1 MKGDKVMSTRDI
13 VKKDPA
19 NFTPTLGN
27 YTDLQPF
34 RFWCQKVL
42 PLVYDNS
49 LSYYELLCKV
59 VDYLNKTMEDVD
71 MLEGDVT
78 GLHEAYKK
86 LQGYVN
92 DYFST
97 LDVQKEINNKLDDMT
112 ENGTLSNLISVY
124 VKTSPQYA
132 TNTSEMTDKTVL
144 YINGSDGYL
153 YKWNGSAW
161 VSTGVLY
168 QSAVTPIAFY
178 GALMRGTMKVSLEN
192 NTVTVTFSDNA
203 RLQTKNGNTIAVN
216 SGNANLTAPEVNS
229 VICYNSITGTI
240 ERYAHSNVNVCK
252 PEITCLFNVYN
263 GVVYEYNIPLHYNGV
278 YINIKR
284 LHFAKVIGT
293 NDFTITPTSNGYSIS
308 SSNYLVD
315 SYGKLNSTAN
325 ITKDFKINNTV
336 LNWLCFNRENSE
348 FVNLPYNSPLLN
360 TMPYDL
366 VCGFYKN
373 DVVNL
378 ISNVINTSTNVTNLK
393 NSCIIKGNVFV
404 RISGKYVIA
413 SCTPLARALIHNV
426 NTDISNFTLKEKLNT
441 SAIKYLTIN
450 ENGFECINASSLPEN
465 ATIIALCYQYSVI
478 PLNIG
483 VICNTLPLTELTQRN
498 GIPYHLVWD
507 RLGYKITRDS
517 FKENSNNYIMGD
529 KWLTIMN
536 GYELSPYL
544 AIIDEYGKPNRINVN
559 INQNTNTI
567 SNKNILMIGDSITN
581 RGWLQKYINERES
594 VNFVGTKQTGEGV
607 GVKDYMCEGY
617 PGKTSTWMVGKES
630 PFWNPNTN
638 MFDFHYYCTLH
649 SIEPDIVTLEFGL
662 NERIYGD
669 TFAENLQLMIDNIH
683 NHNSD
688 IDVYV
693 IMPFRMRKGTHTNKY
708 NIVEEAYTYNMS
720 CMLSCE
726 TLTGCTLIPTWF
738 ILNDR
743 YDYNTINVDYGYGDI
758 NYESTNDPIH
768 PSELIGFKKLS
779 DMIYSYLK

>member
-1 MKGDKVMSTRDI
+1 MSTRDI
-13 VKKDPA
+13 AKKDPA
-19 NFTPTLGN
+19 DFTPTLGD

-42 PLVYDNS
+42 PLVYDDS

-59 VDYLNKTMEDVD
+59 VDYLNKTMEDVGV
-71 MLEGDVT
+71 LEGDVT

-97 LDVQKEINNKLDDMT
+97 LDVQKEINNKLDAMT

-216 SGNANLTAPEVNS
+216 SGNVNLTAPEVNNI
-229 VICYNSITGTI
+229 ICYNSITGAI

-284 LHFAKVIGT
+284 LHFARVIGK
-293 NDFTITPTSNGYSIS
+293 NDFTITPTSKGYSIS
-308 SSNYLVD
+308 CSNYLVD
-315 SYGKLNSTAN
+315 SYGKLNSTVN
-325 ITKDFKINNTV
+325 ITKDFTINKTV

-366 VCGFYKN
+366 VCGFYNN

-378 ISNVINTSTNVTNLK
+378 ISNVINTSTIVTNLK

-426 NTDISNFTLKEKLNT
+426 NTNISNFTLKEELNT
-441 SAIKYLTIN
+441 TVIKYLTIN
-450 ENGFECINASSLPEN
+450 ENGFECVNDSSLPEN
-465 ATIIALCYQYSVI
+465 ATIIALCYQHSVI
-478 PLNIG
+478 PLTIG

-507 RLGYKITRDS
+507 RLGYNITRDS
-517 FKENSNNYIMGD
+517 FNENSNNYIMGD

-536 GYELSPYL
+536 GYEGSPYL

-559 INQNTNTI
+559 INKNTNTI

-607 GVKDYMCEGY
+607 GVKSYMCEGY

-683 NHNSD
+683 AHNSD
-688 IDVYV
+688 IEVYV
-693 IMPFRMRKGTHTNKY
+693 VMPFRMRKGAHTNKY

-726 TLTGCTLIPTWF
+726 TLTDCTLIPTWF

-743 YDYNTINVDYGYGDI
+743 YDYNTINVNYGYGEI
-758 NYESTNDPIH
+758 TYESTNDPIH

>member
-1 MKGDKVMSTRDI
+1 MKGDKVMSARDI
-13 VKKDPA
+13 VAKDPA

-42 PLVYDNS
+42 PMVYDDS
-49 LSYYELLCKV
+49 LSYYESLCKV
-59 VDYLNKTMEDVD
+59 IDYLNKTMEDVD
-71 MLEGDVT
+71 VLEGDVT

-86 LQGYVN
+86 LQEYVN

-97 LDVQKEINNKLDDMT
+97 LDVQEEINNKLDAMT

-132 TNTSEMTDKTVL
+132 KNTSEMTDKTVL
-144 YINGSDGYL
+144 YINGDDGYL

-161 VSTGVLY
+161 VSTGILY

-178 GALMRGTMKVSLEN
+178 GTLVRDTMKVSLEN
-192 NTVTVTFSDNA
+192 NTLTVTFGANA
-203 RLQTKNGNTIAVN
+203 RLQTKNGTTIPVVSGSIDLTNPQVN
-216 SGNANLTAPEVNS
+216 NI
-229 VICYNSITGTI
+229 ICYNSITNTI
-240 ERYAHSNVNVCK
+240 VRYAHSNIDVGK

-263 GVVYEYNIPLHYNGV
+263 GLMYEYNIPLHYDGA
-278 YINIKR
+278 YINVKH
-284 LHFAKVIGT
+284 LNFARTIGV
-293 NDFTITPTSNGYSIS
+293 NDFTITPTSNGYRIS
-308 SSNYLVD
+308 ASNYLVD
-315 SYGKLNSTAN
+315 SYGKLNSTNN
-325 ITKDFKINNTV
+325 ITKDFTINKTV
-336 LNWLCFNRENSE
+336 LNWLCFNRENGE
-348 FVNLPYNSPLLN
+348 FVNLPYNSSLLN
-360 TMPYDL
+360 TMPYDI
-366 VCGFYKN
+366 VCGFYNN

-378 ISNVINTSTNVTNLK
+378 ISNVINTSTIVTNLK

-413 SCTPLARALIHNV
+413 SCTPLARALIHGV
-426 NTDISNFTLKEKLNT
+426 NKNISNFTLKKEVNT
-441 SAIKYLTIN
+441 TLIRYLTIN
-450 ENGFECINASSLPEN
+450 ENGFECVKDTELKEN
-465 ATIIALCYQYSVI
+465 DTIIALCYQNSVV
-478 PLNIG
+478 PLEIG
-483 VICNTLPLTELTQRN
+483 VICNTLPLTTLTQRN
-498 GIPYHLVWD
+498 DIPYHIVWD
-507 RLGYKITRDS
+507 RLGYAITCS
-517 FKENSNNYIMGD
+517 TFTQNSSNYVMGD

-536 GYELSPYL
+536 GYNSSPNL
-544 AIIDEYGKPNRINVN
+544 AVIDDYGKPNKLDVTISH
-559 INQNTNTI
+559 NTSNI
-567 SNKNILMIGDSITN
+567 SNKKILMIGDSITN
-581 RGWLQKYINERES
+581 RGWLQQYISERVS
-594 VNFVGTKQTGEGV
+594 VNFVGTKQTGEDI
-607 GVKDYMCEGY
+607 GVKNYMCEGY

-683 NHNSD
+683 AHNSD
-688 IDVYV
+688 IGVYV
-693 IMPFRMRKGTHTNKY
+693 IMPFRMRKGAHTNKY

-743 YDYNTINVDYGYGDI
+743 YDYNTINADYGYGEI
-758 NYESTNDPIH
+758 TYESTNDPIH

>member
-13 VKKDPA
+13 AKKDPA

-27 YTDLQPF
+27 YTDLHPF

-42 PLVYDNS
+42 PLVYDDS

-71 MLEGDVT
+71 VLNGDVT

-97 LDVQKEINNKLDDMT
+97 LDVQEEINNKLDAMT

-132 TNTSEMTDKTVL
+132 SNTSEMTDKTVL

-153 YKWNGSAW
+153 YKWNGSTW

-178 GALMRGTMKVSLEN
+178 GTLLRGTMKVSLEN
-192 NTVTVTFSDNA
+192 NNATVTFSDNA
-203 RLQTKNGNTIAVN
+203 RLQTKSGNTIAVN
-216 SGNANLTAPEVNS
+216 SGSVNLTAPEVNNI
-229 VICYNSITGTI
+229 ICYNSVTGVI

-284 LHFAKVIGT
+284 LHFARVIGI

-315 SYGKLNSTAN
+315 SYGKLHSTVN
-325 ITKDFKINNTV
+325 ITNDFTINKTV
-336 LNWLCFNRENSE
+336 LNWLCFNRENEE
-348 FVNLPYNSPLLN
+348 FVNLPYTSSLLN
-360 TMPYDL
+360 TMPYDI
-366 VCGFYKN
+366 VCGFYNN

-378 ISNVINTSTNVTNLK
+378 ISNVINTSTIVPNLK
-393 NSCIIKGNVFV
+393 KSCIIKGNVFV

-426 NTDISNFTLKEKLNT
+426 NTDISNFTLREELNT
-441 SAIKYLTIN
+441 TVIKYLTIN
-450 ENGFECINASSLPEN
+450 ENGFECVNASSLPEN
-465 ATIIALCYQYSVI
+465 ATIIALCYQHSVI

-498 GIPYHLVWD
+498 DIPYHLVWD

-517 FKENSNNYIMGD
+517 FNESNNYIMGD

-544 AIIDEYGKPNRINVN
+544 AIIDEYGKPNRIKVN

-567 SNKNILMIGDSITN
+567 SNKNVLMIGDSITN

-594 VNFVGTKQTGEGV
+594 VNFVGTKQTGDGV

-617 PGKTSTWMVGKES
+617 PGKTSTWMIGKES

-683 NHNSD
+683 AHNSD

-693 IMPFRMRKGTHTNKY
+693 VMPFRMRKGTHTNKY

-726 TLTGCTLIPTWF
+726 TLTDCTLIPTWF

-743 YDYNTINVDYGYGDI
+743 YDYNTINVNYGYGDI
-758 NYESTNDPIH
+758 TYESTNDPIH

-779 DMIYSYLK
+779 DMIYSYLR

>member
-1 MKGDKVMSTRDI
+1 MSARDI

-42 PLVYDNS
+42 PLVYDDS
-49 LSYYELLCKV
+49 LSYYELLCKL
-59 VDYLNKTMEDVD
+59 VDYLNKTMEDVGV
-71 MLEGDVT
+71 LEGDVT
-78 GLHEAYKK
+78 GLYEAYKK

-97 LDVQKEINNKLDDMT
+97 LDVQEEINNKLNAMT

-161 VSTGVLY
+161 VSTGILY

-178 GALMRGTMKVSLEN
+178 GTLLRGTMKVSLEN
-192 NTVTVTFSDNA
+192 NNLTVTFSDNA
-203 RLQTKNGNTIAVN
+203 RLQTKSGNTIAVN
-216 SGNANLTAPEVNS
+216 SGSIKLTVPEVNNI
-229 VICYNSITGTI
+229 ICYNSVTGVI
-240 ERYAHSNVNVCK
+240 ERYAHSNAAVCK

-263 GVVYEYNIPLHYNGV
+263 GVVYEYNIPLHYDGV

-284 LHFAKVIGT
+284 PHFAKAIGI
-293 NDFTITPTSNGYSIS
+293 NDFTITPTSDGYSIS

-325 ITKDFKINNTV
+325 ITKDFTINKTI
-336 LNWLCFNRENSE
+336 LNWLCFNRENGE

-366 VCGFYKN
+366 VCGFYNN

-378 ISNVINTSTNVTNLK
+378 ISNVINTSTITTNLK

-404 RISGKYVIA
+404 RISGKYIIA

-426 NTDISNFTLKEKLNT
+426 NTDISNFTLKEELNT
-441 SAIKYLTIN
+441 TVIKYLTIN
-450 ENGFECINASSLPEN
+450 ENGFECVNSSSLPEN
-465 ATIIALCYQYSVI
+465 ATIIALCYQHSVI

-517 FKENSNNYIMGD
+517 FNENGNNYIMGD

-544 AIIDEYGKPNRINVN
+544 SIIDEYGKPNRINVN
-559 INQNTNTI
+559 INKNTNTI

-594 VNFVGTKQTGEGV
+594 VNFVGTKQTGEGI
-607 GVKDYMCEGY
+607 GVKEYMCEGY
-617 PGKTSTWMVGKES
+617 PGKTSTWMVGNES

-683 NHNSD
+683 AHNSD
-688 IDVYV
+688 IEVYV
-693 IMPFRMRKGTHTNKY
+693 IMPFRMRKGAHTNKY
-708 NIVEEAYTYNMS
+708 KITEEAYTYNIS

-726 TLTGCTLIPTWF
+726 TLTDCTLIPTWF

-743 YDYNTINVDYGYGDI
+743 YDYNTINVNYGYGDI
-758 NYESTNDPIH
+758 TYESTNDPIH

-779 DMIYSYLK
+779 DMIYSYLR

>member
-1 MKGDKVMSTRDI
+1 MSTRDI
-13 VKKDPA
+13 AKKDPA
-19 NFTPTLGN
+19 DFTPTLGD

-42 PLVYDNS
+42 PLVYDDS

-59 VDYLNKTMEDVD
+59 VDYLNKTMEDVGV
-71 MLEGDVT
+71 LEGDVT

-97 LDVQKEINNKLDDMT
+97 LDVQKEINNKLDAMT

-192 NTVTVTFSDNA
+192 NTVTVTFSNNA

-216 SGNANLTAPEVNS
+216 GGNVNLTAPEVNS
-229 VICYNSITGTI
+229 IICYNSITGAI

-284 LHFAKVIGT
+284 LHFARVIGT

-308 SSNYLVD
+308 CSNYLVD

-325 ITKDFKINNTV
+325 ITKDFTINKTV

-366 VCGFYKN
+366 VCGFYNN

-378 ISNVINTSTNVTNLK
+378 ISNVINTSTIVTNLK

-426 NTDISNFTLKEKLNT
+426 NTDISNFTLKEELNT
-441 SAIKYLTIN
+441 TVIKYLTIN
-450 ENGFECINASSLPEN
+450 ENGFECVNASSLPEN
-465 ATIIALCYQYSVI
+465 ATIIALCYQHSVI

-507 RLGYKITRDS
+507 RLGYNITRDS
-517 FKENSNNYIMGD
+517 FNENGNNYIMGD

-536 GYELSPYL
+536 GYEHSPYL

-559 INQNTNTI
+559 INKNTNTI

-607 GVKDYMCEGY
+607 GVKSYMCEGY

-683 NHNSD
+683 AHNSD
-688 IDVYV
+688 IEVYV
-693 IMPFRMRKGTHTNKY
+693 VMPFRMRKGAHTNKY

-726 TLTGCTLIPTWF
+726 TLTDCTLIPTWF

-743 YDYNTINVDYGYGDI
+743 YDYNTINANYGYGEI
-758 NYESTNDPIH
+758 TYESTNDPIH

>member
-59 VDYLNKTMEDVD
+59 VDYLNKTMEDVG

-325 ITKDFKINNTV
+325 ITKDFKINKTV

-348 FVNLPYNSPLLN
+348 FVNLPYNSSLLN

-426 NTDISNFTLKEKLNT
+426 NTDISNFTLKEELNT
-441 SAIKYLTIN
+441 SVIKYLTIN

-617 PGKTSTWMVGKES
+617 PGKTSSWMIGKES

-683 NHNSD
+683 AHNSD

-693 IMPFRMRKGTHTNKY
+693 IMPFRMRKGTHTNNY

-726 TLTGCTLIPTWF
+726 TLTDCTLIPTWF

-743 YDYNTINVDYGYGDI
+743 YDYVTINVDYGYGDI

>member
-1 MKGDKVMSTRDI
+1 MSTRDI
-13 VKKDPA
+13 AKKDPA
-19 NFTPTLGN
+19 DFTPTLGN

-42 PLVYDNS
+42 PLVYDDS

-59 VDYLNKTMEDVD
+59 VDYLNKTMEDVGV
-71 MLEGDVT
+71 LEGDVT

-97 LDVQKEINNKLDDMT
+97 LDVQKEINNKLDAMT

-192 NTVTVTFSDNA
+192 NTVTVTFSNNA

-216 SGNANLTAPEVNS
+216 GGNVNLTAPEVNS
-229 VICYNSITGTI
+229 IICYNSITGAI

-284 LHFAKVIGT
+284 LHFARVIGT

-308 SSNYLVD
+308 CSNYLVD

-325 ITKDFKINNTV
+325 ITKGFTINKTV

-366 VCGFYKN
+366 VCGFYNN

-378 ISNVINTSTNVTNLK
+378 ISNVINTSTIVTNLK

-426 NTDISNFTLKEKLNT
+426 NTDISNFTLKEELNT
-441 SAIKYLTIN
+441 TVIKYLTIN
-450 ENGFECINASSLPEN
+450 ENGFECVNDSSLPEN
-465 ATIIALCYQYSVI
+465 ATIIALCYQHSVI

-507 RLGYKITRDS
+507 RLGYNITRDS
-517 FKENSNNYIMGD
+517 FNENDNNYIMGD

-536 GYELSPYL
+536 GYERSPYL

-559 INQNTNTI
+559 INKNTNTI

-607 GVKDYMCEGY
+607 GVKSYMCEGY

-669 TFAENLQLMIDNIH
+669 AFAENLQLMIDNIH
-683 NHNSD
+683 AHNSD
-688 IDVYV
+688 IEVYV
-693 IMPFRMRKGTHTNKY
+693 VMPFRMRKGAHTNKY
-708 NIVEEAYTYNMS
+708 DIVEEAYTYNMS

-726 TLTGCTLIPTWF
+726 TLTDCTLIPTWF

-743 YDYNTINVDYGYGDI
+743 YDYNTINVNYGYGEI
-758 NYESTNDPIH
+758 TYESTNDPIH

>member
-19 NFTPTLGN
+19 DFTPTLGN

-59 VDYLNKTMEDVD
+59 VDYLNKTMEDVGV
-71 MLEGDVT
+71 LEGDVT
-78 GLHEAYKK
+78 GLHEAYNK

-92 DYFST
+92 NYFST
-97 LDVQKEINNKLDDMT
+97 LDVQEEINSKLDVMT

-216 SGNANLTAPEVNS
+216 SGNVNLTAPEVNS
-229 VICYNSITGTI
+229 IICYNSITGAI

-284 LHFAKVIGT
+284 LHFAKVIGR
-293 NDFTITPTSNGYSIS
+293 NDFTITPTSDGYSIS

-325 ITKDFKINNTV
+325 ITKDFTINKTV

-366 VCGFYKN
+366 VCGFYNN

-378 ISNVINTSTNVTNLK
+378 ISNVINTSTIVTNLK

-413 SCTPLARALIHNV
+413 SCTSLARALIHNV
-426 NTDISNFTLKEKLNT
+426 NTDISNFTLKEELNT
-441 SAIKYLTIN
+441 TVIKYLTIN
-450 ENGFECINASSLPEN
+450 ENGFECVNASSLPEN
-465 ATIIALCYQYSVI
+465 ATIIALCYQHSVI

-517 FKENSNNYIMGD
+517 FNENGNNYIMGD

-617 PGKTSTWMVGKES
+617 PGKTSTWMIGEES

-683 NHNSD
+683 AHNSD
-688 IDVYV
+688 IEVYV
-693 IMPFRMRKGTHTNKY
+693 IMPFRMRKGAHTNKY

-726 TLTGCTLIPTWF
+726 TLTNCTLIPTWF

-743 YDYNTINVDYGYGDI
+743 YDYNTINVNYGYGEI
-758 NYESTNDPIH
+758 TYESTDDPIH

>member
-1 MKGDKVMSTRDI
+1 MSARDI

-42 PLVYDNS
+42 PLVYDDS
-49 LSYYELLCKV
+49 LSYYESLCKV
-59 VDYLNKTMEDVD
+59 IDYLNKTMEDVGV
-71 MLEGDVT
+71 LEGDVS

-86 LQGYVN
+86 LQDYVN
-92 DYFST
+92 SYFST
-97 LDVQKEINNKLDDMT
+97 LDVQEEINSKLDVMT
-112 ENGTLSNLISVY
+112 ENGTLSNLISAY

-144 YINGSDGYL
+144 YINGKDGYL
-153 YKWNGSAW
+153 YKWNGSTW
-161 VSTGVLY
+161 VSTGILY

-178 GALMRGTMKVSLEN
+178 GTLMRGTMKVSLEN
-192 NTVTVTFSDNA
+192 NTLSVTFSDNA

-216 SGNANLTAPEVNS
+216 DGIINLTVPEVNNI
-229 VICYNSITGTI
+229 ICYNSITGAI
-240 ERYAHSNVNVCK
+240 ERYSHSNADVCK

-263 GVVYEYNIPLHYNGV
+263 NVVYEYNIPLHYSGV

-284 LHFAKVIGT
+284 PHFAKVIGT
-293 NDFTITPTSNGYSIS
+293 NDFTITPTSDGYSIS
-308 SSNYLVD
+308 ASNYLVD
-315 SYGKLNSTAN
+315 SYGKLNSTNN
-325 ITKDFKINNTV
+325 ITKDFTINKTV

-378 ISNVINTSTNVTNLK
+378 ISNVINTSTIVTNLK

-426 NTDISNFTLKEKLNT
+426 NTDISKFTLKEELNT
-441 SAIKYLTIN
+441 TVIKYLTIN
-450 ENGFECINASSLPEN
+450 ENGFKCVNDSSLSEN
-465 ATIIALCYQYSVI
+465 ATIIALCYQHSVI

-498 GIPYHLVWD
+498 GIPYHVVWD

-529 KWLTIMN
+529 NWLTILN
-536 GYELSPYL
+536 GYEGSPYL

-594 VNFVGTKQTGEGV
+594 VNFVGTKETGESV
-607 GVKDYMCEGY
+607 GVKGYMCEGY
-617 PGKTSTWMVGKES
+617 PGKTSTWMIGKES

-683 NHNSD
+683 AHNSD
-688 IDVYV
+688 IEVYV
-693 IMPFRMRKGTHTNKY
+693 IMPFRMRKGPHTNKY

-726 TLTGCTLIPTWF
+726 TLTDCTLIPTWF

-743 YDYNTINVDYGYGDI
+743 YDYNTINVNYGYNDI
-758 NYESTNDPIH
+758 TYESTNDPIH

>member
-1 MKGDKVMSTRDI
+1 MSARDI

-42 PLVYDNS
+42 PLVYDES

-59 VDYLNKTMEDVD
+59 VDYLNKTMEDVGV
-71 MLEGDVT
+71 LEGDVS

-97 LDVQKEINNKLDDMT
+97 LDVQEEINNKLDVMT
-112 ENGTLSNLISVY
+112 ENGTLSDLISVY

-144 YINGSDGYL
+144 YINGNDGYL
-153 YKWNGSAW
+153 YKWNGSTW

-178 GALMRGTMKVSLEN
+178 GTLMRGTMKVSLEN
-192 NTVTVTFSDNA
+192 NTVSVTFSDNA
-203 RLQTKNGNTIAVN
+203 RLQTKNGNTTAVN
-216 SGNANLTAPEVNS
+216 NGTIELTVPEVNNI
-229 VICYNSITGTI
+229 ICYNSITGVI

-284 LHFAKVIGT
+284 PHFAKVIGI
-293 NDFTITPTSNGYSIS
+293 NDFTITPTSDGYSIS
-308 SSNYLVD
+308 TSNYLID

-325 ITKDFKINNTV
+325 ITKDFTINKTV

-366 VCGFYKN
+366 VCGFYNN

-378 ISNVINTSTNVTNLK
+378 ISNVINTSTIVTNLK

-426 NTDISNFTLKEKLNT
+426 NTDISNFTLKEELNT
-441 SAIKYLTIN
+441 TVIRYLTIN
-450 ENGFECINASSLPEN
+450 ENGFKCVNDSSLPEN
-465 ATIIALCYQYSVI
+465 ATIIALCYQHSVI

-498 GIPYHLVWD
+498 GIPYHVVWD

-529 KWLTIMN
+529 NWLTILN
-536 GYELSPYL
+536 GYEGSPYL

-559 INQNTNTI
+559 INQNTNNI

-649 SIEPDIVTLEFGL
+649 SIEADIVTLEFGL

-683 NHNSD
+683 AHNSD
-688 IDVYV
+688 IEVYV
-693 IMPFRMRKGTHTNKY
+693 IMPFRMRKGAHTNKY

-726 TLTGCTLIPTWF
+726 TLTDCTLIPTWL

-743 YDYNTINVDYGYGDI
+743 YDYNTINVNYGYGEI
-758 NYESTNDPIH
+758 TYESTNDPIH
-768 PSELIGFKKLS
+768 PSELVGFKKLS

>member
-1 MKGDKVMSTRDI
+1 MSTRDI
-13 VKKDPA
+13 AKKDPA
-19 NFTPTLGN
+19 DFTPTLGN

-42 PLVYDNS
+42 PLVYDDS

-59 VDYLNKTMEDVD
+59 VDYLNKTMEDVGV
-71 MLEGDVT
+71 LEGDVT

-97 LDVQKEINNKLDDMT
+97 LDVQKEINNKLDAMT

-161 VSTGVLY
+161 VSTGILY

-178 GALMRGTMKVSLEN
+178 GALLRGTMEVSLEN
-192 NTVTVTFSDNA
+192 NNVTVTFSSNA
-203 RLQTKNGNTIAVN
+203 RLQTKSGNTTAVN
-216 SGNANLTAPEVNS
+216 SGSVHLTAPEVNNI
-229 VICYNSITGTI
+229 ICYNSVTGAI

-284 LHFAKVIGT
+284 LHFARVIGT

-308 SSNYLVD
+308 CSNYLVD

-325 ITKDFKINNTV
+325 ITKDFTINKTV

-366 VCGFYKN
+366 VCGFYNN

-378 ISNVINTSTNVTNLK
+378 ISNVINTSTIVTNLK

-426 NTDISNFTLKEKLNT
+426 NTDISNFTLKEELNT
-441 SAIKYLTIN
+441 TVIKYLTIN
-450 ENGFECINASSLPEN
+450 ENGFECVNDSSLPEN
-465 ATIIALCYQYSVI
+465 ATIIALCYQHSVI

-507 RLGYKITRDS
+507 RLGYNITRDS
-517 FKENSNNYIMGD
+517 FNENGNNYIMGD

-536 GYELSPYL
+536 GYERSPYL

-567 SNKNILMIGDSITN
+567 SNKNILMVGDSITN

-607 GVKDYMCEGY
+607 GVKSYMCEGY

-683 NHNSD
+683 AHNSD
-688 IDVYV
+688 IEVYV
-693 IMPFRMRKGTHTNKY
+693 VMPFRMRKGAHTNKY

-726 TLTGCTLIPTWF
+726 TLTDCTLIPTWF

-743 YDYNTINVDYGYGDI
+743 YDYNTINVNYGYGEI
-758 NYESTNDPIH
+758 TYESTNDPIH

>member
-59 VDYLNKTMEDVD
+59 VDYLNKTMEDVGV
-71 MLEGDVT
+71 LEGDVT
-78 GLHEAYKK
+78 GLHEAYNK

-92 DYFST
+92 NYFST
-97 LDVQKEINNKLDDMT
+97 LDVQEEINSKLDVMT

-216 SGNANLTAPEVNS
+216 SGNVNLTAPEVNS
-229 VICYNSITGTI
+229 IICYNSITGAI

-284 LHFAKVIGT
+284 LHFAKVIGR
-293 NDFTITPTSNGYSIS
+293 NDFTITPTSDGYSIS

-325 ITKDFKINNTV
+325 ITKDFTINKTV

-366 VCGFYKN
+366 VCGFYNN

-378 ISNVINTSTNVTNLK
+378 ISNVINTSTIVTNLK

-413 SCTPLARALIHNV
+413 SCTSLARALIHNV
-426 NTDISNFTLKEKLNT
+426 NTDISNFTLKEELNT
-441 SAIKYLTIN
+441 TVIKYLTIN
-450 ENGFECINASSLPEN
+450 ENGFECVNASSLPEN
-465 ATIIALCYQYSVI
+465 ATIIALCYQHSVI

-517 FKENSNNYIMGD
+517 FNENGNNYIMGD

-617 PGKTSTWMVGKES
+617 PGKTSTWMIGEES

-683 NHNSD
+683 AHNSD
-688 IDVYV
+688 IEVYV
-693 IMPFRMRKGTHTNKY
+693 IMPFRMRKGAHTNKY

-726 TLTGCTLIPTWF
+726 TLTNCTLIPTWF

-743 YDYNTINVDYGYGDI
+743 YDYNTINVNYGYGEI
-758 NYESTNDPIH
+758 TYESTDDPIH

>member
-1 MKGDKVMSTRDI
+1 MSARDI

-19 NFTPTLGN
+19 DFTPTLGN

-42 PLVYDNS
+42 PLVYDDS
-49 LSYYELLCKV
+49 LSYYEQLCKV

-71 MLEGDVT
+71 VLEGDVT

-97 LDVQKEINNKLDDMT
+97 LDVQEEINDKLDVMA
-112 ENGTLSNLISVY
+112 ENGTLSDLISVY

-144 YINGSDGYL
+144 YINGNDGYL
-153 YKWNGSAW
+153 YKWNGSTWA
-161 VSTGVLY
+161 STGILY

-192 NTVTVTFSDNA
+192 NTLTVTFSDNA
-203 RLQTKNGNTIAVN
+203 MLQTKNGNTIAVN
-216 SGNANLTAPEVNS
+216 SGTIKLTVPEVNNI
-229 VICYNSITGTI
+229 ICYNSVTGAI
-240 ERYAHSNVNVCK
+240 ERYAHSNSAVCK

-278 YINIKR
+278 YINTKQ
-284 LHFAKVIGT
+284 LHFARAIGT

-325 ITKDFKINNTV
+325 ITKDFTINKTV

-348 FVNLPYNSPLLN
+348 FVNLPYDSPLLN

-378 ISNVINTSTNVTNLK
+378 ISNVINTSNIVTNLK

-413 SCTPLARALIHNV
+413 SCTSLARALIHNV
-426 NTDISNFTLKEKLNT
+426 NTDISNFTLKEELNT
-441 SAIKYLTIN
+441 TVIKYLTIN
-450 ENGFECINASSLPEN
+450 ENGFECVNASSLPEN
-465 ATIIALCYQYSVI
+465 ATIIALCYQHSVI

-517 FKENSNNYIMGD
+517 FNENGNNYIMGD

-607 GVKDYMCEGY
+607 GVNDYMCEGY

-683 NHNSD
+683 AHNSD
-688 IDVYV
+688 IEVYV
-693 IMPFRMRKGTHTNKY
+693 IMPFRMRRGAHTNKY
-708 NIVEEAYTYNMS
+708 NIVEEAYSYNMS

-726 TLTGCTLIPTWF
+726 TLTDCTLIPTWF

-743 YDYNTINVDYGYGDI
+743 YDYNTINVNYGYGEI
-758 NYESTNDPIH
+758 TYESTNDPIH
-768 PSELIGFKKLS
+768 PSELIGFKKIS

>member
-1 MKGDKVMSTRDI
+1 MSARDI

-19 NFTPTLGN
+19 DFTPTLGN

-42 PLVYDNS
+42 PLVYDDS
-49 LSYYELLCKV
+49 LSYYEQLCKV
-59 VDYLNKTMEDVD
+59 VDYLNKTMEDVGV
-71 MLEGDVT
+71 LEGDVT

-97 LDVQKEINNKLDDMT
+97 LDVQEEINNKLDVMA

-144 YINGSDGYL
+144 YINGNDGYL
-153 YKWNGSAW
+153 YKWNGSTW
-161 VSTGVLY
+161 VSTGILY

-192 NTVTVTFSDNA
+192 NTLTVTFSDNA

-216 SGNANLTAPEVNS
+216 SGTIKLTVPEVNNI
-229 VICYNSITGTI
+229 ICYNSVTGVI
-240 ERYAHSNVNVCK
+240 ERYAHSNSDVCK

-263 GVVYEYNIPLHYNGV
+263 GIVYEYNIPLHYNGV
-278 YINIKR
+278 YINTKQ
-284 LHFAKVIGT
+284 LHFARAIGT

-315 SYGKLNSTAN
+315 SYGKLNSTDN
-325 ITKDFKINNTV
+325 ITKDFTINKTV

-378 ISNVINTSTNVTNLK
+378 ISNVINTSTIVTNLK

-413 SCTPLARALIHNV
+413 SCTSLARALIHNV
-426 NTDISNFTLKEKLNT
+426 NTDISNFTLKEELNT
-441 SAIKYLTIN
+441 TVIKYLTIN
-450 ENGFECINASSLPEN
+450 ENGFECVNASSLPEN
-465 ATIIALCYQYSVI
+465 ATIIALCYQHSVI

-517 FKENSNNYIMGD
+517 FNENGNNYIMGD

-544 AIIDEYGKPNRINVN
+544 AIIDEYGKPNRINVS

-683 NHNSD
+683 AHNSD
-688 IDVYV
+688 IEVYV
-693 IMPFRMRKGTHTNKY
+693 IMPFRMRRGAHTNKY

-726 TLTGCTLIPTWF
+726 TLTDCTLIPTWF

-743 YDYNTINVDYGYGDI
+743 YDYNTINVNYGYGEI
-758 NYESTNDPIH
+758 TYESTNDPIH
-768 PSELIGFKKLS
+768 PSELIGFKKIS